1 MTSRGRGRGRHFI
14 SRSGRSLAERTRE
27 AAFFSGDEGFIP
39 PEEDNTG
46 GLLSRSHSED
56 EWDRNIANLPVPS
69 WQFSSQQNG
78 VKKFFKSKKGILT
91 IFGAV
96 LVLCCIVAICFR
108 NAIAVAR
115 LRNMGIPPGLYS
127 RDGVLYVG
135 QKTPFMIKGFSW
147 YGMEAPTVM
156 PAGLDKVSIN
166 EIFEFTRKFGFNAIR
181 LPLSVENLVK
191 NPIGYT
197 ITFRNPEL
205 SSLSYIDIV
214 KAIAQEAA
222 HNKVLVLLDV
232 HRLESHEVQSKGL
245 WYSGEVPEDRLV
257 YVWKILCNHLKDEWN
272 VFGADVYNEPW
283 DAVWNSS
290 DESRDWKRAAERL
303 GNSIHEVC
311 PSWTVFIEGIGNRE
325 RTTKT
330 PVFWAEN
337 LRDIQDA
344 PPQLKLKNKV
354 VLSPHVYGPSVYN
367 QSYFEDDSFPKNMP
381 SIWDDH
387 FGESSKASGIA
398 TVVGEWGGHY
408 TDKDKEWQSEF
419 YRYLKERNIPFFY
432 WCLNPDSVDTGG
444 LIHDDWRTPEENRLS
459 LLADAPSTK
468 VEDHLIHF
476 KYWRN
481 WRV

>member
-1 MTSRGRGRGRHFI
+1 MTTRSRNYI
-14 SRSGRSLAERTRE
+14 ALSGHSTAERTQE
-27 AAFFSGDEGFIP
+27 ASVLPGDEGFIS
-39 PEEDNTG
+39 PEEDSNG
-46 GLLSRSHSED
+46 RLPSRSHSED
-56 EWDRNIANLPVPS
+56 EWDRNITIFPALS
-69 WQFSSQQNG
+69 RQFSYEQNG
-78 VKKFFKSKKGILT
+78 LKKFLKSKTGILT

-96 LVLCCIVAICFR
+96 VVLCGVVVFCLRNTIAI
-108 NAIAVAR
+108 AR
-115 LRNMGIPPGLYS
+115 LRQMGIPPGLYS

-135 QKTPFMIKGFSW
+135 HKSPFMIKGFSW

-166 EIFEFTRKFGFNAIR
+166 EIFEFTSKFGFNAIR

-197 ITFRNPEL
+197 VTFKNPEL
-205 SSLSYIDIV
+205 TGRSYIDVV
-214 KAIAQEAA
+214 KAITRKAA
-222 HNKVLVLLDV
+222 HNNVLILLDV
-232 HRLESHEVQSKGL
+232 HRLQSHEIKSKGL
-245 WYSGEVPEDRLV
+245 WYSKEVPEDRLV

-272 VFGADVYNEPW
+272 VLGADLYNEPW

-290 DESRDWKRAAERL
+290 DKSRDWKRAAERL
-303 GNSIHEVC
+303 GDSVHETC
-311 PSWTVFIEGIGNRE
+311 PSWTVFIEGIGGRE
-325 RTTKT
+325 STTKT
-330 PVFWAEN
+330 EVFWSEN

-354 VLSPHVYGPSVYN
+354 VLSPHVYGPSVHN
-367 QSYFEDDSFPKNMP
+367 QSYFKDASFPKNMP

-408 TDKDKEWQSEF
+408 HGMDREWQSEF
-419 YRYLKERNIPFFY
+419 FRYLKDRNIPFFY

-444 LIHDDWRTPEENRLS
+444 LIHEDWRTPEENRLS
-459 LLADAPSTK
+459 MLADAPSTK
-468 VEDHLIHF
+468 VKDYLIHF
-476 KYWRN
+476 KHWRN